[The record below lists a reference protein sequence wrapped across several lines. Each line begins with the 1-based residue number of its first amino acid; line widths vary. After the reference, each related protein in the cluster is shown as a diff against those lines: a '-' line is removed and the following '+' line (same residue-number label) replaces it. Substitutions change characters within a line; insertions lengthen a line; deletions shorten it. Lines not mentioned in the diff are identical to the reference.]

1 MNADQMQ
8 YEQSQQFNQTKG
20 EFRVSDVV
28 INNNKEFYPMKIE
41 QEGFTMPYNNSGGGT
56 KNLS

>member
-8 YEQSQQFNQTKG
+8 YEHTQQFNQTKG

-28 INNNKEFYPMKIE
+28 INNNKEFYPMKVE
-41 QEGFTMPYNNSGGGT
+41 QEGFSLQYNNNSGGT